1 MTSKTAVAVVGDMP
15 GCTRLVLLGAHL
27 NSKRQD
33 ALRPKWPIF
42 VHRGKKRL
50 ECCLKLS
57 A

>member
-33 ALRPKWPIF
+33 ALRPNGLFLYIAAKNAWS
-42 VHRGKKRL
+42 VV
-50 ECCLKLS
+50 S
-57 A
+57 S